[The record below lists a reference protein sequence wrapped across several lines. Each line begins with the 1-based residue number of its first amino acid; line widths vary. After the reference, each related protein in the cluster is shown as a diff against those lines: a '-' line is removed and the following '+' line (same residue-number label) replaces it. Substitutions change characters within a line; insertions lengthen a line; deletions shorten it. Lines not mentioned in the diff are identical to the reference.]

1 MKQKELP
8 ATFEVRI
15 DGHKNCTWQ
24 GKLIIDE
31 QIINFKSDLELL
43 RAMDELLNRND
54 NVPYLWNT

>member
-43 RAMDELLNRND
+43 RAMDELLCEKND
-54 NVPYLWNT
+54 ASYLWNT